1 MKTIALTFIAF
12 LAASC
17 HRNDPVPSNLSGTEW
32 HWLQNYRSSN
42 GIPTTHVITFSNR
55 SFEYKAQRGQV
66 VEQGAGRYEVSGN
79 LLILYRNSI
88 HDTLTIQKDKLVVK
102 KVGDLFEFY
111 VRVR

>member
-1 MKTIALTFIAF
+1 MKPKLMTLISL

-17 HRNDPVPSNLSGTEW
+17 HSYEPVPSNLSGTEW
-32 HWLQNYRSSN
+32 HWRQNYRTSN
-42 GIPTTHVITFSNR
+42 GIPTTHVITFANR

-66 VEQGAGRYEVSGN
+66 VEQGSGRYEVSGN
-79 LLILYRNSI
+79 LLILYRNSSQ
-88 HDTLTIQKDKLVVK
+88 DTLTIQKDKLVVK